1 MATWVKMLFYNRY
14 YILSWHKVIPHH
26 DFLGNPVIV
35 KKGHYD
41 FSILKFGES
50 DIRPE
55 VQDIRTVDKAA
66 DWFIVYI
73 QTASFKVKLDQLSY
87 WTYRIPTS
95 CHRECLH
102 SPLKSW

>member
-1 MATWVKMLFYNRY
+1 MQACSFLVHFSTLR
-14 YILSWHKVIPHH
+14 WHLNTHGDTKKC
-26 DFLGNPVIV
+26 LIV

-50 DIRPE
+50 DIRPK

-66 DWFIVYI
+66 DLFIVYI